1 LGLLRLS
8 DRKPIRCLD
17 SRRELLGQQGP
28 QERLALLEQRELQ
41 GQRLVRVQQLGQEPQ
56 QELEPRLVQE
66 GHPSC

>member
-8 DRKPIRCLD
+8 DRTPIRCLD

-41 GQRLVRVQQLGQEPQ
+41 GQRLVRVQQQ
-56 QELEPRLVQE
+56 EPRLVQE

>member
-41 GQRLVRVQQLGQEPQ
+41 GQRLVRVQQQ
-56 QELEPRLVQE
+56 EPRLVQE